1 MNAAK
6 WDIEEKVAKELH
18 FDSQIHMQLR
28 GLNKLCKAL
37 SPQVG

>member
-6 WDIEEKVAKELH
+6 WDIEEKVAKELQ
-18 FDSQIHMQLR
+18 FQIHMQLR
-28 GLNKLCKAL
+28 GLNNLCKAL